1 MKYQP
6 GKILLLGSGETSHPG
21 GQAFE
26 TLIQGIKTPIHI
38 RLLETPAGFEL
49 NSARVSGRVAD
60 YLNIRLQNYQPDI
73 QLVAARRKG
82 GEFSTDS
89 PLYCDQIADADVVFF
104 GAGSPSYTIRQLA
117 DSRIWQSIQA
127 AFFQGACLALASA
140 ATISISKYA
149 LPVYEIYKV
158 GEDPFWNNGLN
169 FLSLFGLDVSFIPH
183 WNNND
188 GGAEIDT
195 SRCFMGRERF
205 EKMASGLPM
214 GHPIVGLD
222 EQTGLILDF
231 HNRTGKVVGKGSVHV
246 WVDEHPFHFG
256 EEDVFNLERLG
267 EFKDAEI
274 SSIPEDVRYAVEQI
288 RVLRIAAPELLD
300 IPMEVA
306 ILVEERQKART
317 ARDWMSSDQIRDQ
330 LTKLGWKVIDTPDGP
345 KVDPI
350 R

>member
-26 TLIQGIKTPIHI
+26 TLIQGMKTPIRI

-49 NSARVSGRVAD
+49 NSARVSGKVAD
-60 YLNIRLQNYQPDI
+60 YLKIRLQNYQPDI

-89 PLYCDQIADADVVFF
+89 PFYCDQIADADVVFF

-117 DSRIWQSIQA
+117 ESRIWQSIQA

-169 FLSLFGLDVSFIPH
+169 FLSIFGLDVSFVPH

-188 GGAEIDT
+188 GGAELDT

-205 EKMASGLPM
+205 EKMALELPM
-214 GHPIVGLD
+214 GHQIVGLD
-222 EQTGLILDF
+222 EQTGLVLDF
-231 HNRTGKVVGKGSVHV
+231 HKRTGKVVGKGSVHV
-246 WVDEHPFHFG
+246 WVDEQAIHYG
-256 EEDVFNLERLG
+256 EEDEFNLEKLG
-267 EFKDAEI
+267 ELKDPDI
-274 SSIPEDVRYAVEQI
+274 SSIPEDVWYAVEQI
-288 RVLRIAAPELLD
+288 RALRIDSPVLLD
-300 IPMEVA
+300 IPSEVA
-306 ILVEERQKART
+306 LLVEERQKVRT
-317 ARDWMSSDQIRDQ
+317 ARDWKSSDQIRDR
-330 LTKLGWKVIDTPDGP
+330 LTRLGWQVIDTPEGP
-345 KVDPI
+345 KVEPI